1 MDEDFRHR
9 GLGRPIDPG
18 LQEGGFPAGVIP
30 TPDLLAQYNAIV
42 PGAVERIL
50 QLAEEQTKY
59 RYQVEKAQ
67 LGAEATKAY
76 IVMGTGT
83 AIAALCL
90 VLGFL
95 LIAGRGAEA
104 GLLFAI
110 LGVVLLL
117 GTFLY
122 AASGRRR
129 PPPQRLSQPP
139 LVREVQAFDL

>member
-9 GLGRPIDPG
+9 GLGRPIDLG

-42 PGAVERIL
+42 PGAAERIL

-59 RYQVEKAQ
+59 RYQLEKAH

-76 IVMGTGT
+76 IVMGTGA

-90 VLGFL
+90 AFGFIVILSGSTPAGIVLAIMGVAL
-95 LIAGRGAEA
+95 LVGALLQATRYRGSQA
-104 GLLFAI
+104 
-110 LGVVLLL
+110 
-117 GTFLY
+117 
-122 AASGRRR
+122 RHHPR
-129 PPPQRLSQPP
+129 QPP

>member
-18 LQEGGFPAGVIP
+18 LPEGGFPVGVIP

-42 PGAVERIL
+42 PGAAERIL

-59 RYQVEKAQ
+59 RYQLEKAQ
-67 LGAEATKAY
+67 LAAEETKAY
-76 IVMGTGT
+76 IVMGVGA

-90 VLGFL
+90 AFGFIVILSGSTLAGIVLAIMGVAL
-95 LIAGRGAEA
+95 LVGA
-104 GLLFAI
+104 
-110 LGVVLLL
+110 LL
-117 GTFLY
+117 G
-122 AASGRRR
+122 AAR
-129 PPPQRLSQPP
+129 QRGSQPRRHPRQP